1 MSAGIWIHKY
11 SRFLR
16 VSIYI
21 YIRGARSAYV
31 QDRRGMW
38 CFNPSTDPG
47 DYFFERRKGERGGWN
62 RVRLCKTVTDIP
74 RSYLSRIWRFDLIV
88 DAIKPTYSDVSDV
101 WRDEREVYPDPWA
114 ESYLRFDKET
124 DSTGRERREREVGEN
139 SWITEEQ
146 FPRNFESSVR
156 QLQHGSSWPSPKI
169 SFHSPVTLSNFCPT
183 SFLRFIFSHILA
195 FTSEISLLTV
205 EINKKK
211 KKREKWINPRIL
223 IILEKLV
230 D

>member
-88 DAIKPTYSDVSDV
+88 HAIKPIYSDVSDV
-101 WRDEREVYPDPWA
+101 WRDEREVYPDPWV

-146 FPRNFESSVR
+146 FPRNFESSFGNSNMALLGHPPRYPSIPQSLCPISV
-156 QLQHGSSWPSPKI
+156 QLPSFD
-169 SFHSPVTLSNFCPT
+169 SFS
-183 SFLRFIFSHILA
+183 RIFSRLRA
-195 FTSEISLLTV
+195 KFLC
-205 EINKKK
+205 
-211 KKREKWINPRIL
+211 
-223 IILEKLV
+223 
-230 D
+230 